1 MENDDL
7 IQIGTVEYQR
17 LATAMVMAGFSTFSL
32 LYSVQPLLP
41 EFSSTFGISPENS
54 SLAVSLATGPM
65 AIGILAAGWLSDRI
79 GRRTLMIYSLIS
91 AALFGTLAAVAPTW
105 ESLLVLRCLSGIA
118 LAGVPAVAMTY
129 IAEEVEPPAIGPAM
143 GLYIAGSAFGG
154 MIGRLGAAVATEW
167 LGWRWAIASIG
178 LFSAAAA
185 IVFCASA
192 PASRAFQPQRL
203 SLRGFLGGYAYV
215 LRDRVL
221 LMLYGTGF
229 LMMGAFVTIYNYV
242 PYRLAVEPYGLGHA
256 EIGAIFLLY
265 MLGSASSAW
274 FGKLAGRI
282 GVRPTFWRPVVV
294 LLIGLLLTAPSPLWL
309 IISAISVVTMGFF
322 GAHTVASSW
331 VSRRAFANR
340 SHASALYLF
349 GYYAGSS
356 LLGSAGG
363 VMWSNW
369 GWEGVTAFTAGLCI
383 TVLAIAFIIA
393 RAPPL
398 ADPRQPKTGQRLPG

>member
-1 MENDDL
+1 PQANWKVLLDRVITGELDGAHM
-7 IQIGTVEYQR
+7 
-17 LATAMVMAGFSTFSL
+17 LAG
-32 LYSVQPLLP
+32 QPL
-41 EFSSTFGISPENS
+41 
-54 SLAVSLATGPM
+54 AAT
-65 AIGILAAGWLSDRI
+65 
-79 GRRTLMIYSLIS
+79 
-91 AALFGTLAAVAPTW
+91 
-105 ESLLVLRCLSGIA
+105 
-118 LAGVPAVAMTY
+118 
-129 IAEEVEPPAIGPAM
+129 IGPAM

-192 PASRAFQPQRL
+192 PASRAFQPQRH
-203 SLRGFLGGYAYV
+203 SLRSFLGGYASV

-229 LMMGAFVTIYNYV
+229 LMMGAFVTIYNYA
-242 PYRLAVEPYGLGHA
+242 PYRLAVEPYALSHA

-309 IISAISVVTMGFF
+309 IVSAIGIVTMGFF

-331 VSRRAFANR
+331 VSRRAFDSR
-340 SHASALYLF
+340 GYASALYLF

-363 VMWSNW
+363 VMWSKW
-369 GWEGVTAFTAGLCI
+369 GWEGVTAFTAGLCV

-398 ADPRQPKTGQRLPG
+398 ANPRQPKTGQRLPG